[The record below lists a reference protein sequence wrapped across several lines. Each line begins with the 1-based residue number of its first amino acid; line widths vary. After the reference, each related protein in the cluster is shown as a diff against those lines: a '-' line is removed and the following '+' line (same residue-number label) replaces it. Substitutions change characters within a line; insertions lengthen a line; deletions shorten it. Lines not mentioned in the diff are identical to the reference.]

1 MSTSP
6 VSTTSLY
13 QELQQY
19 FQSRQSD
26 LQQLGQDL
34 TNGNTTAAE
43 TDVQDI
49 AQLGLTG
56 PFANGAPFA
65 NSQREQDFTTIGQ
78 ALQSGNLS
86 AAQQAFSNLEATFQ
100 KASPVGPTPV
110 TTGAEA
116 GSGAGSSGGS
126 TGPAIVLNV
135 PNTGSG
141 PDQVTINIANQAS
154 GGEQV
159 SLSIGQGS
167 NAQQVSF
174 NLGANTNEEIIL
186 NFLGE
191 SSTPTTSGSTA
202 TGSSSPSSGLSVSA

>member
-1 MSTSP
+1 MSTSA
-6 VSTTSLY
+6 VSASSLY
-13 QELQQY
+13 QQLQQY

-49 AQLGLTG
+49 AQLGQTG

-65 NSQREQDFTTIGQ
+65 NSQREQDFTAIGQ

-86 AAQQAFSNLEATFQ
+86 AAQQAFSSLEATFE
-100 KASPVGPTPV
+100 KAAPVGPAPV
-110 TTGAEA
+110 ASNSG
-116 GSGAGSSGGS
+116 GGAGA
-126 TGPAIVLNV
+126 GPAIVLNIG
-135 PNTGSG
+135 NSGSG
-141 PDQVTINIANQAS
+141 TPDQVAIDITSQAG

-159 SLSIGQGS
+159 ALTIGQGS

-186 NFLGE
+186 NFLGA
-191 SSTPTTSGSTA
+191 SSSSGASGTTSAGA
-202 TGSSSPSSGLSVSA
+202 TSSNPGISVSA

>member
-34 TNGNTTAAE
+34 GNGNTTAAE

-49 AQLGLTG
+49 AQLGQTG

-65 NSQREQDFTTIGQ
+65 NTQREQDFTAIGQ

-86 AAQQAFSNLEATFQ
+86 AAQQAFSSLEATFQ

-110 TTGAEA
+110 GPAPVVSGAA
-116 GSGAGSSGGS
+116 GSGAT

-135 PNTGSG
+135 PDSG
-141 PDQVTINIANQAS
+141 NGADQLTINITNQAG

-159 SLSIGQGS
+159 ALSVGQGS

-174 NLGANTNEEIIL
+174 TLGANTNEEIIL
-186 NFLGE
+186 NFLGA
-191 SSTPTTSGSTA
+191 SSSPSGSGTTT
-202 TGSSSPSSGLSVSA
+202 TGSSSANPGISVSA